1 MEACSRACPRP
12 QQDWPQRVP
21 LKVLGRL
28 GELRPDMLSD
38 LILAQL
44 GPQGEDREAAGTNC
58 RGAFVSFTFWITL
71 PDAEAELRLRESI
84 CKLPGYVMQL

>member
-1 MEACSRACPRP
+1 MEACSRACPSP

-28 GELRPDMLSD
+28 GELRPDMVSD